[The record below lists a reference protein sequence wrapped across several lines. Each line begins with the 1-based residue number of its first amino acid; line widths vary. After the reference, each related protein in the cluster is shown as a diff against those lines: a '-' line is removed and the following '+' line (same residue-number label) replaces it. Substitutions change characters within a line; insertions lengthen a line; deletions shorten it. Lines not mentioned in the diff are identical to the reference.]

1 MEKHLDDFI
10 RFLVGIDNL
19 NEVVF
24 VAGLLLTA
32 AIVLTYFTTFRS
44 RQMLNYVPNVW
55 TSLGILGTFVSIV
68 GSLSMIKATSYD
80 LKDSTVVLELIEKI
94 GPAFTTSIIGI
105 IGAIITSILIK
116 VIYAVEERRED
127 KAYVKAVGADVSPE
141 IMLNKVNLALERL
154 INVTQVQ
161 ESNIRKF
168 LNAFLSKLDEFY
180 VKVYDANKEQVRV
193 LSEEYVDSV
202 AAMLERASESAGKR
216 VDQLLV
222 SHSELLNGYLKAE
235 SEKLDE
241 VAAEVKTFL
250 RGVPESVDTMRKD
263 LLASL
268 KNAVVEQY
276 RQLLES
282 NSKLSEQL
290 LGRFHEL
297 EGELSESVIHR
308 IISLMEESLRKSYD
322 SLETVSNELKANI
335 PPLVESIGVSTADN
349 AAVVAQ
355 LRQLVPVLEKQAEQ
369 TKRSVAFMDGNS
381 ESLANMLALLEELAK
396 KNQQLRYELTQW
408 KRVHKKVKINDKT
421 GNKECPNCG
430 AENPIEA
437 NYCRECSCG
446 FWECESV

>member
-154 INVTQVQ
+154 I
-161 ESNIRKF
+161 
-168 LNAFLSKLDEFY
+168 
-180 VKVYDANKEQVRV
+180 
-193 LSEEYVDSV
+193 
-202 AAMLERASESAGKR
+202 M
-216 VDQLLV
+216 
-222 SHSELLNGYLKAE
+222 
-235 SEKLDE
+235 
-241 VAAEVKTFL
+241 
-250 RGVPESVDTMRKD
+250 
-263 LLASL
+263 
-268 KNAVVEQY
+268 
-276 RQLLES
+276 
-282 NSKLSEQL
+282 
-290 LGRFHEL
+290 
-297 EGELSESVIHR
+297 
-308 IISLMEESLRKSYD
+308 
-322 SLETVSNELKANI
+322 
-335 PPLVESIGVSTADN
+335 
-349 AAVVAQ
+349 
-355 LRQLVPVLEKQAEQ
+355 
-369 TKRSVAFMDGNS
+369 
-381 ESLANMLALLEELAK
+381 
-396 KNQQLRYELTQW
+396 
-408 KRVHKKVKINDKT
+408 
-421 GNKECPNCG
+421 
-430 AENPIEA
+430 
-437 NYCRECSCG
+437 
-446 FWECESV
+446 

>member
-1 MEKHLDDFI
+1 M
-10 RFLVGIDNL
+10 
-19 NEVVF
+19 
-24 VAGLLLTA
+24 
-32 AIVLTYFTTFRS
+32 
-44 RQMLNYVPNVW
+44 
-55 TSLGILGTFVSIV
+55 
-68 GSLSMIKATSYD
+68 
-80 LKDSTVVLELIEKI
+80 
-94 GPAFTTSIIGI
+94 
-105 IGAIITSILIK
+105 
-116 VIYAVEERRED
+116 
-127 KAYVKAVGADVSPE
+127 
-141 IMLNKVNLALERL
+141 
-154 INVTQVQ
+154 TQVQ

-222 SHSELLNGYLKAE
+222 SHSELLNGYLNAE

-335 PPLVESIGVSTADN
+335 PPLVESIGGSTADN